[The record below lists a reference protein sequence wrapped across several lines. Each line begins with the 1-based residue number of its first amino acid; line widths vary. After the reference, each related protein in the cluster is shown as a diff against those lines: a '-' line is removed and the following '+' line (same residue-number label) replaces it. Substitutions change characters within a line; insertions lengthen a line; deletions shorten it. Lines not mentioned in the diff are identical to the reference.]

1 MMPKKSAQ
9 NNALFDVSDLPRR
22 PAGRHEQ
29 ELDRAIE
36 HAQKSGAV
44 DALDAGLVSLAR
56 ANAWALDEAEA
67 NALPYAVAN
76 LTPPFREVL
85 AELGLTPA
93 ARNNANDTA
102 LNDALTQ
109 LLADDDH
116 PETEISKPLA

>member
-1 MMPKKSAQ
+1 MPKKPPQ
-9 NNALFDVSDLPRR
+9 NNALFDVSDIPRR

-29 ELDRAIE
+29 QLDRAIE
-36 HAQKSGAV
+36 HAQQSGAV
-44 DALDAGLVSLAR
+44 DDLDAGLVSLAR

-67 NALPYAVAN
+67 NGLPYAVAN

-93 ARNNANDTA
+93 ARNTANDNA
-102 LNDALTQ
+102 LNDALNK

-116 PETEISKPLA
+116 TDTEISKPLA